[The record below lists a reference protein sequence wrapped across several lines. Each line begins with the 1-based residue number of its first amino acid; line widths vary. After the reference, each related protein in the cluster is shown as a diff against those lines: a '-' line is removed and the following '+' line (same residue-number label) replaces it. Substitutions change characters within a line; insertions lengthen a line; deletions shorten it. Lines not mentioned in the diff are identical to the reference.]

1 MYIYIMFGGEIMKNR
16 FLLSALFV
24 LIVAAVVNPKTLKI
38 SRDKTI
44 LKDGPGNYYDNI
56 TVLRKNS
63 EVDLIK
69 EAEEDAGWYYV
80 SYNSKKGYISKLA
93 LSERKKS
100 ADPFDSFGGEFN
112 PGSALKNELSPAS
125 YTAAIK
131 GFALEY
137 SKKRNMK
144 KVDLDSFFKLLSFKA
159 LDVIKVMNETKLA
172 YFPKKGEMIGV
183 QNAYVNQWMEGVG
196 LAVSMNVLQNGIVYD
211 AAMTKRLNI
220 IANILIRQ
228 TYDYDRMYYVVIIKD
243 PEPVAYSGPG
253 GYIFISDTL
262 ITMLTDYREIVAILA
277 HEIGHIAMR
286 HGYRDLAIDTARE
299 NMKES
304 FDELDSETLTEEE
317 MELSDELQSI
327 IDSAVE
333 ALKLVRDD
341 IEEYEADDVALEL
354 LRRYK
359 INRSYLKNT
368 LAKVYLKLGSSYPE
382 YKTQFERRISRIK

>member
-1 MYIYIMFGGEIMKNR
+1 MKTR
-16 FLLSALFV
+16 FLLSILFL
-24 LIVAAVVNPKTLKI
+24 LIVATAINPKTLKI

-44 LKDGPGNYYDNI
+44 LKDGPGNYYDNV
-56 TVLRKNS
+56 TVLRKDS
-63 EVDLIK
+63 EVTFIK
-69 EAEEDAGWYYV
+69 EAAEDAGWYYV

-100 ADPFDSFGGEFN
+100 ADPFDSFDDEFSS
-112 PGSALKNELSPAS
+112 GSAPKNELSPAS

-137 SKKRNMK
+137 SSKKNMK
-144 KVDLDSFFKLLSFKA
+144 KVDLDSFFELLNFKA

-196 LAVSMNVLQNGIVYD
+196 LAVSMNILQNGIVYD
-211 AAMTKRLNI
+211 SAMTKRLNI

-341 IEEYEADDVALEL
+341 IEEYEADDVAIEL

-359 INRSYLKNT
+359 INKSYLKNT

>member
-1 MYIYIMFGGEIMKNR
+1 MFGGEIMKNR

-112 PGSALKNELSPAS
+112 SGSALKNELSPAS

>member
-1 MYIYIMFGGEIMKNR
+1 
-16 FLLSALFV
+16 
-24 LIVAAVVNPKTLKI
+24 
-38 SRDKTI
+38 
-44 LKDGPGNYYDNI
+44 
-56 TVLRKNS
+56 
-63 EVDLIK
+63 
-69 EAEEDAGWYYV
+69 
-80 SYNSKKGYISKLA
+80 
-93 LSERKKS
+93 
-100 ADPFDSFGGEFN
+100 
-112 PGSALKNELSPAS
+112 
-125 YTAAIK
+125 
-131 GFALEY
+131 
-137 SKKRNMK
+137 
-144 KVDLDSFFKLLSFKA
+144 
-159 LDVIKVMNETKLA
+159 
-172 YFPKKGEMIGV
+172 
-183 QNAYVNQWMEGVG
+183 
-196 LAVSMNVLQNGIVYD
+196 
-211 AAMTKRLNI
+211 
-220 IANILIRQ
+220 
-228 TYDYDRMYYVVIIKD
+228 
-243 PEPVAYSGPG
+243 
-253 GYIFISDTL
+253 
-262 ITMLTDYREIVAILA
+262 MLTDYREIVAILA

>member
-1 MYIYIMFGGEIMKNR
+1 
-16 FLLSALFV
+16 
-24 LIVAAVVNPKTLKI
+24 
-38 SRDKTI
+38 
-44 LKDGPGNYYDNI
+44 
-56 TVLRKNS
+56 
-63 EVDLIK
+63 
-69 EAEEDAGWYYV
+69 
-80 SYNSKKGYISKLA
+80 
-93 LSERKKS
+93 
-100 ADPFDSFGGEFN
+100 
-112 PGSALKNELSPAS
+112 
-125 YTAAIK
+125 
-131 GFALEY
+131 
-137 SKKRNMK
+137 
-144 KVDLDSFFKLLSFKA
+144 
-159 LDVIKVMNETKLA
+159 
-172 YFPKKGEMIGV
+172 
-183 QNAYVNQWMEGVG
+183 
-196 LAVSMNVLQNGIVYD
+196 MNVLQNGIVYD

>member
-1 MYIYIMFGGEIMKNR
+1 MKTR
-16 FLLSALFV
+16 FLLSILF
-24 LIVAAVVNPKTLKI
+24 LLLVVTAINPKTLKI

-56 TVLRKNS
+56 TVLRKDS
-63 EVDLIK
+63 EVNFIK
-69 EAEEDAGWYYV
+69 EAAEDAGWYYV

-100 ADPFDSFGGEFN
+100 ADPFDSFDEEFAS
-112 PGSALKNELSPAS
+112 GSAPKNELSPAS

-144 KVDLDSFFKLLSFKA
+144 KVDLDSFFELLNFKA

-196 LAVSMNVLQNGIVYD
+196 LAVSMNILQNGIVYD
-211 AAMTKRLNI
+211 TAMTKRLNI

-341 IEEYEADDVALEL
+341 IEEYEADDVAVEL

-359 INRSYLKNT
+359 INKSYLKNT

>member
-1 MYIYIMFGGEIMKNR
+1 MKTR
-16 FLLSALFV
+16 FLLSILFL
-24 LIVAAVVNPKTLKI
+24 LIVATAINPKTLKI

-44 LKDGPGNYYDNI
+44 LKDGPGNYYDNV
-56 TVLRKNS
+56 TVLRKDS
-63 EVDLIK
+63 EVTFIK
-69 EAEEDAGWYYV
+69 EAAEDDGWYYV

-100 ADPFDSFGGEFN
+100 ADPFDSFDEDFAS
-112 PGSALKNELSPAS
+112 GSAPINELSPAS

-144 KVDLDSFFKLLSFKA
+144 KVDLDSFFELLNFKA

-196 LAVSMNVLQNGIVYD
+196 LAVSMNILQNGIVYD
-211 AAMTKRLNI
+211 TAMTKRLNI

-341 IEEYEADDVALEL
+341 IEEYEADDVAVEL

-359 INRSYLKNT
+359 INKSYLKNT